1 MSRLA
6 AVGLT
11 TLMLAGAVDA
21 KGHPT
26 KGEQCAA
33 AKLKAATKK
42 TVAKL
47 ACYQR
52 AVAKDAAVSRDCL
65 SAATAKFNAAFG
77 KAETRGG
84 CATAGDQAAVEKM
97 VDDYVAVLVD
107 ALPSVPTTSTT
118 TSTTSSTS
126 ISTTSTTTSTT
137 STTLAC
143 GDTLTPACNANGSC
157 PVGHFCIGAGPTPGL
172 ACFCM

>member
-1 MSRLA
+1 
-6 AVGLT
+6 LT
-11 TLMLAGAVDA
+11 TLMLTGVVGA

-33 AKLKAATKK
+33 GKLKAATKK
-42 TVAKL
+42 TAARL

-52 AVAKDAAVSRDCL
+52 TVAKGTEVSAACL

-84 CATAGDQAAVEKM
+84 CATTGDQAAVEKM
-97 VDDYVAVLVD
+97 VDDYVAELVD

-126 ISTTSTTTSTT
+126 IPTTTTSTSTT
-137 STTLAC
+137 STTLLC
-143 GDTLTPACNANGSC
+143 GGTLTPACNGSC
-157 PVGHFCIGAGPTPGL
+157 PVGHICVGTSPTPGL
-172 ACFCM
+172 PCFCM